1 MSSHRVSQIAN
12 VIGFNIGTIPFTY
25 LGVPIFKGKPKYVYF
40 QPIADKVK
48 VKLSA
53 WKASLLSIAGRVQL
67 IKSVIQ
73 SMLLH
78 CLTIYSWPVNL
89 LKDLEKWM
97 RNFIWSGDINQRKL
111 VTITWHKVCK
121 PYKEGGL
128 GIRNLSDINEA
139 GNLKLCW
146 EILQSDLQWA
156 QLVGSRVL
164 RVNKPINYHV
174 SSSVWCSAKHKFNNL
189 SENVIWQIGNGE
201 KINFWS
207 DTWCGEPLVSALNI
221 PLHLHNL
228 LQSKVSSF
236 IHENRWSVPQ
246 SILSA
251 YPPLQHMLR
260 MTTIPNTFKEDKL
273 IWKKSHDG
281 NLSFKDSYIFHTSS
295 QPQFVNWA
303 KSIWHAA
310 ISSSKSLLVWRIMH
324 GNLELV
330 SHYLEYQL

>member
-25 LGVPIFKGKPKYVYF
+25 LGVPIFKGKPKYAYF

-48 VKLSA
+48 VKLLA
-53 WKASLLSIAGRVQL
+53 WKASLLSIASRVQL

-111 VTITWHKVCK
+111 VIVAWHRVCK

-139 GNLKLCW
+139 SNLKLCW
-146 EILQSDLQWA
+146 EILQSNMQWA
-156 QLVGSRVL
+156 QLVRSRVL

-174 SSSVWCSAKHKFNNL
+174 SSSVWCSAKRKFN
-189 SENVIWQIGNGE
+189 
-201 KINFWS
+201 
-207 DTWCGEPLVSALNI
+207 
-221 PLHLHNL
+221 
-228 LQSKVSSF
+228 
-236 IHENRWSVPQ
+236 
-246 SILSA
+246 
-251 YPPLQHMLR
+251 
-260 MTTIPNTFKEDKL
+260 
-273 IWKKSHDG
+273 
-281 NLSFKDSYIFHTSS
+281 
-295 QPQFVNWA
+295 
-303 KSIWHAA
+303 
-310 ISSSKSLLVWRIMH
+310 
-324 GNLELV
+324 
-330 SHYLEYQL
+330 